1 MTTNMP
7 PFILLARGFKVGF
20 RALALAFLVAAT
32 GAAHAAGQGHLGF
45 SVTIDGEGVFWNP
58 TLKTVTVAKVS
69 PGSPAEKA
77 GLVSGD
83 AIVEVE
89 GRPVAGTKANDLKP
103 FLQRE
108 VGQSVRFVVKKAS
121 GEVKTVAMV
130 VAPKPE

>member
-1 MTTNMP
+1 MS
-7 PFILLARGFKVGF
+7 VF
-20 RALALAFLVAAT
+20 RALALAFLVAVT
-32 GAAHAAGQGHLGF
+32 GSAHAAGQGHLGF

-58 TLKTVTVAKVS
+58 TLKAVTVARVS

-130 VAPKPE
+130 VAPKPEASR